1 MLSLQDSTQKLVA
14 VLDTAP
20 AANQPVFLAS
30 TNLGENA
37 AGELTGDTVKELL
50 SGDDNPLPNKEVTEV
65 LIYNKD
71 TATVNVTLSKK
82 VASTTYDLVR
92 EAVPA
97 GGTLFWSP
105 GLPAVVTEGAAT
117 AIATVG
123 ASAQPEVTAAEG
135 GFGNFRSTVLTLDE
149 LPITVGNT
157 TGISFGNVKLYDFPE
172 GRHNFLGVQLN
183 DLAVGLGDAGNVTPI
198 AGTMG
203 GDVSLGTTGTSDST
217 LDGTDVNLMP
227 STSIDPISGGIAS
240 GQLAAAATV
249 LDGRTTPLDMY
260 LNMIIDDA
268 DVADGAEDVLLLS
281 GTITITW
288 VNLGND

>member
-1 MLSLQDSTQKLVA
+1 MLLLQDSTQKLVA
-14 VLDTAP
+14 VADTDP
-20 AANQPVFLAS
+20 AANQLVFHVS
-30 TNLGENA
+30 TDTGENA
-37 AGELTGDTVKELL
+37 IGELTGDTTKELL
-50 SGDDNPLPNKEVTEV
+50 AGVDNPAPDKGVLDV
-65 LIYNKD
+65 LIYNRD
-71 TATVNVTLSKK
+71 TATANVTISKK
-82 VASTTYDLVR
+82 IGDTEYPLVR
-92 EAVPA
+92 GAISA
-97 GGTLFWSP
+97 GGSLFWKP
-105 GLPAVVTEGAAT
+105 GEPAVVTSGAAT

-135 GFGNFRSTVLTLDE
+135 GFGNFRTTVLTLDE

-183 DLAVGLGDAGNVTPI
+183 DLTVGLGDEGNVTPI

-240 GQLAAAATV
+240 GALAAGSTV
-249 LDGRTTPLDMY
+249 LDGRTTALDMY